1 MVTRNVV
8 LLSVLFVGIVLGSCS
23 WWSLKSNDL
32 NEQLDIGPLPDFSA
46 FKVVTEKKQT
56 FFNYF
61 STLSDAVNQEIRADR
76 ERLMALRG
84 IEDIGDDD
92 TAWLIALAD
101 HYGLNLSEPIGA
113 ASLDVLLQRVDELPN
128 SLVLAQAAIESA
140 WGTSRFAKKGRN
152 FFGQWCYSKGCG
164 LVPSARSKTASH
176 EVKVFESPLDSVRAY
191 FDNLNRNAAYKSLRR
206 LRTQA
211 RESGQ
216 SLSGCRLAEGLKGY
230 SELGAKYIAQV
241 KRVIRTNG
249 LEKSPY
255 CKKPP
260 KQ

>member
-1 MVTRNVV
+1 
-8 LLSVLFVGIVLGSCS
+8 
-23 WWSLKSNDL
+23 
-32 NEQLDIGPLPDFSA
+32 
-46 FKVVTEKKQT
+46 
-56 FFNYF
+56 
-61 STLSDAVNQEIRADR
+61 
-76 ERLMALRG
+76 MALRT
-84 IEDIGDDD
+84 IESLEADD

-101 HYGLNLSEPIGA
+101 HYGLTLSEPIDRKK
-113 ASLDVLLQRVDELPN
+113 LDVLLLRVDELPN

-164 LVPSARSKTASH
+164 LVPSARSKNASH
-176 EVKVFESPLDSVRAY
+176 EVKVFDSPLNSVRAY

-206 LRTQA
+206 LRAKA

-216 SLSGCRLAEGLKGY
+216 ALSGCRLAEGLKGY

-249 LEKSPY
+249 LEKSSH
-255 CKKPP
+255 CKKNA
-260 KQ
+260 